1 MMNPE
6 NKEPDGGI
14 RNRVEESGLVQ
25 IDLGQLSEIKCV
37 EIDFTDWLWKGM
49 IVKEKEFRAKAK
61 NLNPENF
68 VGLGVGLTCT
78 EDAIVPDWAWMLIS
92 ATLSTSEFVVVGGLE
107 NAQAESLKRAI
118 ESLSPEE
125 YLGKRV
131 VIRGCSNSGGANS
144 LLQIQQKLQP
154 FVKSLMFGEACS
166 TVPIYKSVPR
176 KG

>member
-1 MMNPE
+1 MMNSE
-6 NKEPDGGI
+6 NKGLDGGI

-37 EIDFTDWLWKGM
+37 ELDFTDWLWQGM
-49 IVKEKEFRAKAK
+49 IVKEKEFRENAK
-61 NLNPENF
+61 NLKSENF
-68 VGLGVGLTCT
+68 SGLGVGLTCT
-78 EDAIVPDWAWMLIS
+78 EDAIVPDWAWMLVS
-92 ATLSTSEFVVVGGLE
+92 ATLSSSEFVVVGGLE

-118 ESLSPEE
+118 ENLSPED
-125 YLGKRV
+125 YSGKRV

-166 TVPIYKSVPR
+166 TVPIYKSGSR
-176 KG
+176 

>member
-25 IDLGQLSEIKCV
+25 IDLGQLSDIKCV
-37 EIDFTDWLWKGM
+37 EIDFTDWLWEGM

-61 NLNPENF
+61 NLNPEKF

-78 EDAIVPDWAWMLIS
+78 EDAIVPDWAWMLVS
-92 ATLSTSEFVVVGGLE
+92 STLSTSEFVVVGGLE

-118 ESLSPEE
+118 EGLSPEE

>member
-1 MMNPE
+1 MMNPK

-37 EIDFTDWLWKGM
+37 EIDFTDWLWEGM
-49 IVKEKEFRAKAK
+49 IVKEKEFRDKAK
-61 NLNPENF
+61 DLNPENF

-78 EDAIVPDWAWMLIS
+78 EDAIVPDWAWMLVS
-92 ATLSTSEFVVVGGLE
+92 STLSTSEFVVVGGLE